1 MQDESLWKDWLDKY
15 TDRLKQEVDGDW
27 TKGSVKVVDE
37 SRVKLMNCNNPRFVC
52 VDGSLFRNN
61 VGILDAGLRD

>member
-27 TKGSVKVVDE
+27 TDGSLKAAAE
-37 SRVKLMNCNNPRFVC
+37 TRVKLMNSNNPRFVW
-52 VDGSLFRNN
+52 VDSSSFRNN
-61 VGILDAGLRD
+61 GWE